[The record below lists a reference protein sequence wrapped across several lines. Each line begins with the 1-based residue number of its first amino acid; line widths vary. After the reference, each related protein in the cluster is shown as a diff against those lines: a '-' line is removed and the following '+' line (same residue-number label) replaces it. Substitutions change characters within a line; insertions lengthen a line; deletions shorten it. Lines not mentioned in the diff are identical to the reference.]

1 MDANQAIQNLRTMS
15 AVLDKCANKPE
26 NYNTEWATYLEQM
39 SFEMHK
45 HANEL
50 SEIAYM
56 FDLPKSLTA

>member
-1 MDANQAIQNLRTMS
+1 MNANQAIENLRTMS

-26 NYNTEWATYLEQM
+26 NYNTEWAVCLEHL

-50 SEIAYM
+50 SQIA
-56 FDLPKSLTA
+56 DLIDFPKSLTA